1 MAFKYTQCTIF
12 EESCDTNHCLV
23 VVKVREGLA
32 VSQQEAQKFNVE
44 RFNLKKLSELEVRKQ
59 YQIKISNRFA
69 ALYNLYDSKDMNTAW
84 ENVKDDIKISAK
96 EKLGLY
102 ECKQHKPWFDEECS
116 QFIEQWKQVKMQWLQ
131 DPNHS
136 NVDNLNNVS

>member
-1 MAFKYTQCTIF
+1 
-12 EESCDTNHCLV
+12 V

-69 ALYNLYDSKDMNTAW
+69 TCITYMIVRT
-84 ENVKDDIKISAK
+84 
-96 EKLGLY
+96 
-102 ECKQHKPWFDEECS
+102 
-116 QFIEQWKQVKMQWLQ
+116 
-131 DPNHS
+131 
-136 NVDNLNNVS
+136 